1 MAINAQKLLPPA
13 KLSTSER
20 MAAAYDKKID
30 DLLNLRI
37 KKKLINVEKI
47 TKTTKKTKQET
58 RKKKKIREENETR
71 KKKEQK
77 LEEKKPDE
85 TTKIQLPSL
94 PKTGLL
100 DSVQNFLAYT
110 FLGYMMT
117 NYSDKMSPLAQVVKI
132 LPSALDTFGN
142 IIRGTVDVAGGV
154 IEGGYKFEDDLRQ
167 KVEELGGKD
176 AQKTYDSF
184 TNGFKDMI
192 NRIMTLGIYQP
203 PPTPQKVNGGLVTR
217 MATGGV
223 TRANR
228 PVGGPVSRQ
237 VQTVKAKKQPVVFRQ
252 KTEPGKDIGGTK
264 RIERIFPKSKDIQ
277 KPGPLN
283 TLMTTSSELKK
294 IPFIGSLMSAAV
306 DIAMGQK
313 PDKRVYQSFGAAIS
327 HLVGPTIEGQSS
339 ASINN
344 LTSAIIKMASGG
356 PVPLNRKISSNT
368 SSSDRLAIEIAK
380 MFQVSVEN
388 RLSRIFSEILKTKSA
403 SAIAGEQENQYGDI
417 EYGPLPLGMTEK
429 QAFATIYELAKKN
442 NAAMPELV
450 AGMAMHEA
458 DYLRSTLAR
467 QYNNPFGQT
476 GNGPKGSVK
485 IVGPDGKE
493 RTFAIYNNL
502 EEAVKWHVDNWNND
516 SKFGK
521 GLGTYPSAVEGLK
534 AGLPTYAPTSNGN
547 NHPAY
552 ISSVS
557 SILTTMGFNPQKK
570 NPKVDLSKQQLV
582 QQRRALKGGTISGDA
597 PPSADV
603 LSMSE
608 TVIVEGSFRLRP
620 DAAQAYLAMKRAAA
634 SEGTSISLE
643 SAWRDFAKQKK
654 LYEAYVAGRGNL
666 AAAPGTSTHEMGI
679 AIDLRNGIPW
689 AQKNGS
695 RFGWINTGMSFSQ
708 KEPWHFD
715 FNASKYR
722 PATSQTRTK
731 KVAASAAAVPPSA
744 QVATAKPKILDA
756 ANQVAMLPSYDQPEP
771 ILLLQEKII
780 LKESDSQNN
789 PSSLSNIAFPGLNST
804 SSTFIG

>member
-58 RKKKKIREENETR
+58 KKKKKIREENETR

-154 IEGGYKFEDDLRQ
+154 IEGGYKFKDDLRQ

-223 TRANR
+223 TRADR

-237 VQTVKAKKQPVVFRQ
+237 IQTVKAKKHPVVFRQ

-306 DIAMGQK
+306 DIAMGQR

-356 PVPLNRKISSNT
+356 PVPLNRQISSNT

-388 RLSRIFSEILKTKSA
+388 RLSRIFSEILRTKSA
-403 SAIAGEQENQYGDI
+403 SAIAGEQENQYGGID
-417 EYGPLPLGMTEK
+417 YGPLPLGMTEK

-442 NAAMPELV
+442 NASMPELV
-450 AGMAMHEA
+450 AGMAMHESR
-458 DYLRSTLAR
+458 YLGSPLAR

-485 IVGPDGKE
+485 IVGSDGKE
-493 RTFAIYNNL
+493 RTFAVYNNL

-534 AGLPTYAPTSNGN
+534 AGLPTYAPTSDGN
-547 NHPAY
+547 NHANY

-570 NPKVDLSKQQLV
+570 NPKVDLSKQQLI

-597 PPSADV
+597 PSADV

-643 SAWRDFAKQKK
+643 SAWRDFAKQKI
-654 LYEAYVAGRGNL
+654 LYKEYVEGRGNL

-689 AQKNGS
+689 AQQNGS

-722 PATSQTRTK
+722 PATSQTQTRR
-731 KVAASAAAVPPSA
+731 AAAPATADPPSA

-756 ANQVAMLPSYDQPEP
+756 ANQVAMLPSYDQPET